1 MLDRGLAYP
10 MPRHFPML
18 PAGLVV
24 HAGHMHIRD
33 WPEDERP
40 REKLL
45 ARGGAA
51 LSDAELLAIFIGCGS
66 RGQNA
71 VDLGRQL
78 LGGFGGLRG
87 LLDRPAPEL
96 VKLPGLGPARACALV
111 AALELGTRHLGQQL
125 QRGEAL
131 ADPDQAGCYF
141 SRKLRPLPHEVFACL
156 FLDTRHR
163 VIAYEELFR
172 GTLDGSEV
180 HPREVARRCLAHN
193 AAAVIFGHNHPSGNP
208 EASAADRAVTAR
220 LKQAL
225 ALVEVR
231 VLDHFIVGDGAP
243 TSMAQRG
250 WL

>member
-1 MLDRGLAYP
+1 MHD
-10 MPRHFPML
+10 
-18 PAGLVV
+18 V
-24 HAGHMHIRD
+24 HMHIRD

-45 ARGGAA
+45 ARGAPA
-51 LSDAELLAIFIGCGS
+51 LSDAELLAIFIGCGP
-66 RGQNA
+66 RGQSA

-78 LGGFGGLRG
+78 LSECGGLRG
-87 LLDRPAPEL
+87 LLDRPSGDL
-96 VKLPGLGPARACALV
+96 SKLRGLGPARACALV

-131 ADPDQAGCYF
+131 ADPDQAGAYF
-141 SRKLRPLPHEVFACL
+141 ARKLRPLPHEVFACL

-163 VIAYEELFR
+163 VLAYEELFR

-231 VLDHFIVGDGAP
+231 VLDHFIVGDGDP
-243 TSMAQRG
+243 TSMARRG